1 MGTRIKLGIF
11 YSYDENWIGGSY
23 YIQNLILSLNLLED
37 NRKPELII
45 FSNSEENYIYL
56 SSLTNYPYL
65 SSGIQK
71 FTKNIFIRI
80 INKISVKVFSTD
92 LLNLGKKKPDYFFP
106 INHPSINFEFN
117 KNLFWIPDL
126 QEKYLPHF
134 FSKEEI
140 NTRNEFH
147 KHIAYKENY
156 VLFSS
161 LDALNSFNHFY
172 SNSNSKK
179 FVVPFAVHH
188 PSFKE
193 IDIDDLRLKYE
204 LPNQYFF
211 SPNQFWVH
219 KNHIVL
225 LKALKF
231 LKDKGIYINIVFSG
245 KEFDFRNKD
254 YTNSLKQYVIENEL
268 QNQVFFLGFIDRKE
282 QLKIMENSL
291 AVIQPSKF
299 EGWSSVIEDCKLI
312 GKYLFASSL
321 PVHLEQIKNNVEFFD
336 ADNFEELS
344 QKLDHY
350 IINPIGVSK
359 INYIENQVKF
369 GEKFCEML
377 ESIKLS
383 Y

>member
-1 MGTRIKLGIF
+1 MGARIKLGIF

-37 NRKPELII
+37 NKKPELII
-45 FSNSEENYIYL
+45 FSNSEENYNYL

-65 SSGIQK
+65 SSGLKKITNNL
-71 FTKNIFIRI
+71 FVRI
-80 INKISVKVFSTD
+80 INKISIKIFNVD
-92 LLNLGKKKPDYFFP
+92 LLNPGKKPDYFFP

-117 KNLFWIPDL
+117 KNIFWIPDL
-126 QEKYLPHF
+126 QEKYLQHF

-147 KHIAYKENY
+147 KQIACKENY

-188 PSFKE
+188 PSYKE
-193 IDIDDLRLKYE
+193 IDMDDLILKFS
-204 LPNQYFF
+204 LPNHYFF

-225 LKALKF
+225 LKAIKL
-231 LKDKGIYINIVFSG
+231 LKDKGTLINIVFSG

-254 YTNSLKQYVIENEL
+254 YTNDLKQYVVENEL
-268 QNQVFFLGFIDRKE
+268 QNQVVFLGFIDRKE
-282 QLKIMENSL
+282 QLKIMENSF

-312 GKYLFASSL
+312 GKYVFASSL

-344 QKLDHY
+344 QKLNSFL
-350 IINPIGVSK
+350 INPKSVSK
-359 INYIENQVKF
+359 LNYIENQVNF
-369 GEKFCEML
+369 GEKFYEML
-377 ESIKLS
+377 ESIKS
-383 Y
+383 TY